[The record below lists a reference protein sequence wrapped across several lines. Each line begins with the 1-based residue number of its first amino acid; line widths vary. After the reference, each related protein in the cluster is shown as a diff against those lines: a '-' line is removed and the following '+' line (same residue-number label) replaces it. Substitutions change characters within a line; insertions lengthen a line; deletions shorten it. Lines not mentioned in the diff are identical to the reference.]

1 MKKKLLIAAVLLFGF
16 AFVSTFLRG
25 QDSQVKKAETT
36 VKTQHSIKDG
46 TVLFKGEN
54 DYWEAEFT
62 ITKNMVNQLKLKHK
76 HSKTK
81 LPQELSFTLSTAF
94 SQDKKQILIGSFTV
108 SFDAFPNELSLHF
121 KENKLL
127 KPIGE
132 NLVLKIN
139 GDGHYQF
146 FNLYV
151 VE

>member
-16 AFVSTFLRG
+16 AFASTFLRG

-36 VKTQHSIKDG
+36 VKTQRSIKDG

-54 DYWEAEFT
+54 DYWQAEFT

-76 HSKTK
+76 LSKIE

-94 SQDKKQILIGSFTV
+94 TKDKKQTLIGSFTV
-108 SFDAFPNELSLHF
+108 SFDAFPDELSLHF

-146 FNLYV
+146 FNLYA

>member
-1 MKKKLLIAAVLLFGF
+1 LKKKLLIAAVLLFGF
-16 AFVSTFLRG
+16 AFASTFLRG
-25 QDSQVKKAETT
+25 QDSQVKKAEPT

-62 ITKNMVNQLKLKHK
+62 ITKNMENQLKLNHIS
-76 HSKTK
+76 SKSK

-94 SQDKKQILIGSFTV
+94 SQDQKQTFIGSFTV
-108 SFDAFPNELSLHF
+108 SFDAFPDELSLQF
-121 KENKLL
+121 KEKKLL
-127 KPIGE
+127 QPVGE
-132 NLVLKIN
+132 NLVLKIT

-151 VE
+151 VD